1 MAELTGAELHPGA
14 LAEVQPLLDHLESD
28 PALQFSFYMA
38 LLSLITEEISEF
50 STENQGYYAAWLSGT
65 MDFMIQPL
73 PIDDEVHTVSKIS
86 ALWGIPRPEEA
97 EAAGMPHALLGWT
110 GNTTTLGNFVYL
122 FDALGGGDG
131 PNWAEEELEP
141 LVEYIYSLRAPTTPV
156 EDEASAL
163 RGGQLFSEAG
173 CIDCHA
179 GPRGSGIGFGDLD
192 MQLRPLPPAGEGR
205 GGGKAR
211 ATDLDTLF
219 SPPVGEGRG
228 GWSAPCEAPSP
239 TASARHRPRQAGGWP
254 APPPPPSAASAAG
267 TC

>member
-1 MAELTGAELHPGA
+1 MAELTGAELHPDA

-110 GNTTTLGNFVYL
+110 GNTTTLSNSVCL

-131 PNWAEEELEP
+131 PNWAEEELGAP
-141 LVEYIYSLRAPTTPV
+141 GRAHLQPARAHHPRGGRSLRPSRWPALLGGRLHRLPCRSPRLGHR
-156 EDEASAL
+156 L
-163 RGGQLFSEAG
+163 RGPR
-173 CIDCHA
+173 HA
-179 GPRGSGIGFGDLD
+179 
-192 MQLRPLPPAGEGR
+192 A
-205 GGGKAR
+205 
-211 ATDLDTLF
+211 
-219 SPPVGEGRG
+219 
-228 GWSAPCEAPSP
+228 
-239 TASARHRPRQAGGWP
+239 P
-254 APPPPPSAASAAG
+254 APPP
-267 TC
+267 CR